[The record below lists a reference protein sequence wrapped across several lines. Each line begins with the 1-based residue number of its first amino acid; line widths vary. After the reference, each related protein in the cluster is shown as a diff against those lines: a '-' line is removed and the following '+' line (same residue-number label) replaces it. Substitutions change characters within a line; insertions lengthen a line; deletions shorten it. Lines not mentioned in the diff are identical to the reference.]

1 MTSMKRMID
10 TPKSVDDLLETGLPN
25 QWYLVARDTEVGTK
39 PLALKRLN
47 RDIVLWRDQNGT
59 VQALENFCPHRGAQ
73 LSLGHVR
80 GGDIACAYHGLQFNG
95 AGVCTAVPPTPNS
108 PFVGQKLAVSY
119 SCREAQGAIW
129 VYFGDSEGEIPEL
142 RFPEEFT
149 SGEWSGF
156 VDIREFDTTSW
167 TPAERMPS

>member
-1 MTSMKRMID
+1 MKRMVD
-10 TPKSVDDLLETGLPN
+10 TPKSVEDLLETGLPN

-39 PLALKRLN
+39 PFALTRLN

-95 AGVCTAVPPTPNS
+95 AGVCTAVPQ
-108 PFVGQKLAVSY
+108 GEE
-119 SCREAQGAIW
+119 SCENLLQRAQAQLQQAKKAGRNQA
-129 VYFGDSEGEIPEL
+129 
-142 RFPEEFT
+142 
-149 SGEWSGF
+149 
-156 VDIREFDTTSW
+156 
-167 TPAERMPS
+167 A